1 MSRLCDPFNMLLQ
14 FGEKSV
20 KRRSTPVGNIKYA
33 YYYQKQ
39 SCFITLS
46 TVAHQNLNLIPTM
59 AIVPRLTRSSPRET
73 FVRALEQYGCLV
85 VTDFTSA
92 ETVQK
97 ANEEVAP
104 WLDNGKAT
112 AGAKVGALSGNTQ
125 TVTRLISRSPTVR
138 EEFFADPLYQALCDE
153 FLTIETTTYYGDE
166 ARTGR
171 SDPLLSIAI
180 TFAIPPGT
188 PAQGLHRD
196 DKNHHHRHRAAT
208 QYEKGRDMLLG
219 LFVPGC
225 DTYKANGATRVV
237 PGSHLWG
244 DEKPDFGDVT
254 QTVVDAE
261 MKVGEAFIML
271 GSTYHGGGEYAEP
284 SGNNTPDEVERR
296 IVYAMFSCSGV
307 HRQEE
312 VSFLSYPI
320 EEVRTYSKVVQDRL
334 GWKQSEPNLG
344 WVDLKSPEFLL

>member
-1 MSRLCDPFNMLLQ
+1 M
-14 FGEKSV
+14 
-20 KRRSTPVGNIKYA
+20 A
-33 YYYQKQ
+33 
-39 SCFITLS
+39 TL
-46 TVAHQNLNLIPTM
+46 
-59 AIVPRLTRSSPRET
+59 PRLNRSQPIVD
-73 FVRALEQYGCLV
+73 FVQALEQYGCLV
-85 VTDFTSA
+85 ITDFTA
-92 ETVQK
+92 PETVQQ
-97 ANEEVAP
+97 ANDEVAP
-104 WLDNGKAT
+104 WLDVNEDT
-112 AGAKVGALSGNTQ
+112 AGAKVGALSGNTR

-138 EEFFADPLYQALCDE
+138 EKFFADPLYQALCEE

-166 ARTGR
+166 ARVGK

-196 DKNHHHRHRAAT
+196 DKNHHHRHQPADRYT
-208 QYEKGRDMLLG
+208 RGRDMLLG

-225 DTYKANGATRVV
+225 NTFRANGATRVV

-244 DEKPDFGDVT
+244 DEKPSFGNMN

-271 GSTYHGGGEYAEP
+271 GSLYHGGGEYAKPLGHTEL
-284 SGNNTPDEVERR
+284 GEVERR

-312 VSFLSYPI
+312 ISFLSYPI
-320 EEVRTYSKVVQDRL
+320 DEVRTYSKLVQDRL

-344 WVDLKSPEFLL
+344 WVDLKSPEFLLQG